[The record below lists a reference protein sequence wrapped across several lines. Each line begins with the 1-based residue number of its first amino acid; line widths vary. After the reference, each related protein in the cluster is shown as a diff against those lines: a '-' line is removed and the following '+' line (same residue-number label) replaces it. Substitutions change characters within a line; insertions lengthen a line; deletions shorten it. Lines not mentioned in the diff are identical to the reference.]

1 MPSTADVT
9 PRVDPPWGPPEL
21 PVPLEAPAGVGI
33 CGSCFGMGGRGA
45 DGPRAP
51 AVRRFSAPFV
61 LTVMRPARVASRL
74 VKHDARGRE
83 RGLGSQTKVMRQ
95 SAPQRISMTAKMG
108 VMASPEWTAVANG
121 CTRSPKGS
129 ASASSSLGVASDT
142 ASLVVASLG
151 GCKLEPGGEAGG
163 SAAPEEPELESDRV
177 SVTGA
182 VPADGPIGSVV
193 VVKEP
198 AAASVGSTP
207 EASEELAEGSV
218 AVRPPVVSVG
228 TSAGAHEPVVSA
240 AAAKVS
246 VVVAE
251 VAVASG
257 TKAHVLVVSG
267 AAAELSVV
275 VAGVAIVSGVVAAEV
290 SIGFG
295 AVVAE
300 VSIAP
305 GAGVPAPA
313 VSAAATDPSAIVGE
327 VSVAPGAGVPAP
339 AVSAAT
345 TDPSAIVGGVSV
357 VSGAGARVSAASAVP
372 ELSVVGADVSD
383 VSVGAMTSDGAAAAA
398 SLGVESVVIAE
409 PSGIGEGGSSPR
421 AGAVNS
427 DAQST
432 TANTATPQPRNPRVR
447 LRSKRGGRIPETAA
461 EFPSISTYS
470 PWLRPLSEL
479 RVSHLTSAA
488 QGCDANRRAGRNDGP
503 ALSRGSSTSSGD

>member
-1 MPSTADVT
+1 
-9 PRVDPPWGPPEL
+9 
-21 PVPLEAPAGVGI
+21 
-33 CGSCFGMGGRGA
+33 MGRRGA

-51 AVRRFSAPFV
+51 AGRGLCAPFV
-61 LTVMRPARVASRL
+61 LTAMRPARVAAGS
-74 VKHDARGRE
+74 VEHEARGRE
-83 RGLGSQTKVMRQ
+83 RGVGSQTMVMRQ
-95 SAPQRISMTAKMG
+95 SAPQRITMTEKMS

-121 CTRSPKGS
+121 WTRSPGRES
-129 ASASSSLGVASDT
+129 ASASSSFDVASGRT
-142 ASLVVASLG
+142 SLVVASPG
-151 GCKLEPGGEAGG
+151 ACKFEPGGEAGG

-177 SVTGA
+177 SVAGA
-182 VPADGPIGSVV
+182 VPVDVPIGSFV
-193 VVKEP
+193 VVKES

-207 EASEELAEGSV
+207 EASVELAEGSV
-218 AVRPPVVSVG
+218 AVRPSVVSVG
-228 TSAGAHEPVVSA
+228 TGAGAHVPVVSA
-240 AAAKVS
+240 AAAEVS

-275 VAGVAIVSGVVAAEV
+275 AAGVAIVSGVVAAEV

-295 AVVAE
+295 VVVAE
-300 VSIAP
+300 VSIAS

-313 VSAAATDPSAIVGE
+313 VSAAAADPSAVVAE
-327 VSVAPGAGVPAP
+327 VSVA
-339 AVSAAT
+339 
-345 TDPSAIVGGVSV
+345 
-357 VSGAGARVSAASAVP
+357 SGAGARVSVASAVP
-372 ELSVVGADVSD
+372 ELSVVGADVSE

-432 TANTATPQPRNPRVR
+432 TANTATPQPINPRAR

-461 EFPSISTYS
+461 EFPSISASS
-470 PWLRPLSEL
+470 PWLRPLSASFEY
-479 RVSHLTSAA
+479 RT
-488 QGCDANRRAGRNDGP
+488 
-503 ALSRGSSTSSGD
+503 